1 MSGSSGKTYW
11 LLWDECDL
19 DGWRLR
25 TRRGLLPGFP
35 PSCTD
40 LPSSGTWDLTGYSP
54 RPPLVPATSES
65 GSSSSP
71 DLLPTPVAQDSSTSA
86 EAYLRRKS
94 RDGSRRTVVTSLA
107 VVARDC
113 LLPTPTAK
121 DEASSSGANPAWGHG
136 ATLTDAVRGTAL
148 LPTPTPT
155 PMARDGDGRTGGDN
169 NARRRMARGQGPL
182 LPELLDYLSSAEC
195 QMAASET
202 TAPPSGDMRLF

>member
-1 MSGSSGKTYW
+1 MSGSSGETYW

-19 DGWRLR
+19 DGWSLR

-54 RPPLVPATSES
+54 QPPLVPATSES

-94 RDGSRRTVVTSLA
+94 RDGSERTVVTSLA

-136 ATLTDAVRGTAL
+136 ATLTDAVRGMAL
-148 LPTPTPT
+148 LPT
-155 PMARDGDGRTGGDN
+155 PMARDGDGRTGGGN
-169 NARRRMARGQGPL
+169 NAHRRMTRGDGPM
-182 LPELLDYLSSAEC
+182 LPELLDYLSSPEC

-202 TAPPSGDMRLF
+202 TAQRSGDTRLF

>member
-11 LLWDECDL
+11 LVWEDCDL
-19 DGWRLR
+19 DGWSLR

-40 LPSSGTWDLTGYSP
+40 LPRSGTWDLTGYSP
-54 RPPLVPATSES
+54 QPALVPATSAS

-71 DLLPTPVAQDSSTSA
+71 DLLPTPVAQDSSTGA

-94 RDGSRRTVVTSLA
+94 RDGSERTVVTSLA

-113 LLPTPTAK
+113 LLPTPTAADAK
-121 DEASSSGANPAWGHG
+121 STAGQRDKPNRPKAGT
-136 ATLTDAVRGTAL
+136 TLTEATHAIAL
-148 LPTPTPT
+148 LPTPT
-155 PMARDGDGRTGGDN
+155 ARDGDGRTAGGN
-169 NARRRMARGQGPL
+169 NARRRMTRGDGPM
-182 LPELLDYLSSAEC
+182 LPELLDYLSSAGC

-202 TAPPSGDMRLF
+202 TAQRSGDTRLF